1 MATHIA
7 LLRGINVGGNNKV
20 AMAALRELAESL
32 GHTAVATYI
41 QSGNL
46 IFTPG
51 TNAATSA
58 LAAQLERAIA
68 DTMGVRPAVV
78 VLDRTELA
86 DVVARNPYPGEPN
99 PRYVHAVFL
108 PTEASPDVTAG
119 VAAACEQAAAQ
130 GSPDTA
136 TTAGRVVYLHTPGGF
151 GTSKLAALLLN
162 SKRSPLAAG
171 TARNWATV
179 SKLLAMSGG

>member
-32 GHTAVATYI
+32 GHTDVATYI

-51 TNAATSA
+51 SSAGNSA
-58 LAAQLERAIA
+58 LAAELERAIA
-68 DTMGVRPAVV
+68 DTMGVRPSVV
-78 VLDRTELA
+78 VLDRAELA
-86 DVVARNPYPGEPN
+86 DVVAGNPYPDEPN
-99 PRYVHAVFL
+99 PRMVHAVFL
-108 PTEASPDVTAG
+108 PAEATPDVTAG
-119 VAAACEQAAAQ
+119 VAAVCEQAAAQ

-136 TTAGRVVYLHTPGGF
+136 TTVGRVVYLHTPGGF
-151 GTSKLAALLLN
+151 GVSKLAALLLN
-162 SKRSPLAAG
+162 SRRSPLAAG

-179 SKLLAMSGG
+179 SRLLAMSGG